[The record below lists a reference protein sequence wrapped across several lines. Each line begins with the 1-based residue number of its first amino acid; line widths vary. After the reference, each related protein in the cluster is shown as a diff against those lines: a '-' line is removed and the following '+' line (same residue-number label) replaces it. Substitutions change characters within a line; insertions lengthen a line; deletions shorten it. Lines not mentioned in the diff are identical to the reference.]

1 MTSRAVPGF
10 EAPSDLRMR
19 PPGASV
25 IGECLRRQ
33 AASPP
38 RSRLGTIFGR
48 SPLSSLARPWY
59 VGALGEIAVGRLLD
73 GVGPGWSVLHAV
85 PVGCDGGDIDHLL
98 IGPAGVFTVTTLLH
112 EGEHRRA
119 RDRDPLYAA
128 GVGRR
133 AVAEAARAARQLSAA
148 AHLPIGV
155 RALVVT
161 VGARSLSDHASPEG
175 VLVLRDRDLTRWL
188 RSAPQVWHAGDVARI
203 SSIAARPGTWMTHRG
218 EHADPVDVPAF
229 VRLRRQVRRAAGT
242 RAAWVAAG
250 ALAVPVAVAASIGAP
265 VVAAM
270 LP

>member
-1 MTSRAVPGF
+1 MTSRAVPGS
-10 EAPSDLRMR
+10 ETPTDLRMR

-38 RSRLGTIFGR
+38 RSRLAATFGR

-59 VGALGEIAVGRLLD
+59 LGALGEIAVGRLLD

-85 PVGCDGGDIDHLL
+85 PVGCPGADIDHLL
-98 IGPAGVFTVTTLLH
+98 IGPAGVFTVTTLMH
-112 EGEHRRA
+112 EGGHRRA
-119 RDRDPLYAA
+119 RDRDPLYTA

-133 AVAEAARAARQLSAA
+133 AAAEAARATRLLSAA

-155 RALVVT
+155 RALAVT
-161 VGARSLSDHASPEG
+161 VGARSLPDHGPHEG

-188 RSAPQVWHAGDVARI
+188 RSAPEVWGAGDVARV
-203 SSIAARPGTWMTHRG
+203 SSIAARPATWMTRPG
-218 EHADPVDVPAF
+218 DHADPVDVPAF
-229 VRLRRQVRRAAGT
+229 VRLRRQVRRAAAT
-242 RAAWVAAG
+242 RAAWVGAG
-250 ALAVPVAVAASIGAP
+250 ALAVPVAVAAGIGAP